1 MEDKFELLEHLR
13 IIIDNRD
20 VKALRE
26 FCNTIEPVDFADAAN
41 NIEDV
46 SKLLFVFRTVE
57 SEYTAEVFTEL
68 SAEQQNRLIELFSDK
83 QLKDLI
89 ENTYTDDI
97 VEFLTDM
104 PSNLVNRVLQ
114 KADKET
120 RRDINTILNY
130 QPYTAG
136 SLMTTEYIELRGNLT
151 VKQALDYIREN
162 GQDAITIYDIF
173 IIDNK
178 RNLVGVVGLD
188 KLIFSDDNEEIAEI
202 AKIEPVFVHVSTD
215 QEEVARLFKRYDKTT
230 LPVLNKDNKM
240 VGVITVDDIIDVIV
254 EEHTEDIA
262 RMAAVAPLEKSY
274 RESSIM
280 SLVKSSLPWLIL
292 LMVLGIFSSL
302 IINKFESQIATVII
316 MSSFIPLLLASAG
329 NAGTQTASLVIR
341 SLALNEYHKG
351 EYRKIIGKEIKTGLL
366 VALGLG
372 LFTFVFIPLLFI
384 IGIIGIVNVTQLEDL
399 TFVKWSPNWWI
410 SILEISGT
418 ISITITISIVISK
431 FVGAILPLTARLIK
445 KDPALMSNPFITT
458 ISDIVTLIIYFLLIM
473 VII

>member
-329 NAGTQTASLVIR
+329 NAGTQTASIVIR

-372 LFTFVFIPLLFI
+372 LFTFVFIPLLF
-384 IGIIGIVNVTQLEDL
+384 IIGIVNVTQLEDL

>member
-41 NIEDV
+41 SIEDV

-68 SAEQQNRLIELFSDK
+68 STEQQNRLIELFSDK
-83 QLKDLI
+83 QIKDLI

-97 VEFLTDM
+97 VKFLTDM

-178 RNLVGVVGLD
+178 RNLVEVVGLD
-188 KLIFSDDNEEIAEI
+188 KLIFAEDNEEIAEI

-372 LFTFVFIPLLFI
+372 LFTFAFIPLLF
-384 IGIIGIVNVTQLEDL
+384 IIGIVNVTQLEDL

>member
-41 NIEDV
+41 SIEDV

-68 SAEQQNRLIELFSDK
+68 STEQQNRLIELFSDK
-83 QLKDLI
+83 QIKDLI

-97 VEFLTDM
+97 VKFLTDM

-178 RNLVGVVGLD
+178 RNLVEVVGLD
-188 KLIFSDDNEEIAEI
+188 KLIFAEDNEEIAEI

-329 NAGTQTASLVIR
+329 NASTQTASLVIR

-372 LFTFVFIPLLFI
+372 LFTFAFIPLLF
-384 IGIIGIVNVTQLEDL
+384 IIGIVNVTQLEDL

-418 ISITITISIVISK
+418 ISITITISIVIFK

-458 ISDIVTLIIYFLLIM
+458 ISDIVTNNLLSANYGDYINE
-473 VII
+473 

>member
-41 NIEDV
+41 SIEDV

-68 SAEQQNRLIELFSDK
+68 STEQQNRLIELFSDK
-83 QLKDLI
+83 QIKDLI

-97 VEFLTDM
+97 VKFLTDM

-178 RNLVGVVGLD
+178 RNLVEVVGLD
-188 KLIFSDDNEEIAEI
+188 KLIFAEDNEEIAEI

-372 LFTFVFIPLLFI
+372 LFTFAFIPLLF
-384 IGIIGIVNVTQLEDL
+384 IIGIVNVTQLEDL

-418 ISITITISIVISK
+418 ISITITISIVIFK

-458 ISDIVTLIIYFLLIM
+458 ISDIVTNNLLSANYGDYINE
-473 VII
+473 

>member
-41 NIEDV
+41 SIEDV

-68 SAEQQNRLIELFSDK
+68 STEQQNRLIELFSDK
-83 QLKDLI
+83 QIKDLI

-97 VEFLTDM
+97 VKFLTDM

-178 RNLVGVVGLD
+178 RNLVEVVGLD
-188 KLIFSDDNEEIAEI
+188 KLIFAEDNEEIAEI

-351 EYRKIIGKEIKTGLL
+351 EYRKIIGKETKTGLL

-372 LFTFVFIPLLFI
+372 LFTFAFIPLLF
-384 IGIIGIVNVTQLEDL
+384 IIGIVNVTQLEDL

-418 ISITITISIVISK
+418 ISITITISIVIFK

-458 ISDIVTLIIYFLLIM
+458 ISDIVTNNLLSANYGDYINE
-473 VII
+473 

>member
-41 NIEDV
+41 SIEDV

-68 SAEQQNRLIELFSDK
+68 STEQQNRLIELFSDK
-83 QLKDLI
+83 QIKDLI

-97 VEFLTDM
+97 VKFLTDM

-178 RNLVGVVGLD
+178 RNLVEVVGLD
-188 KLIFSDDNEEIAEI
+188 KLIFAEDNEEIAEI

-316 MSSFIPLLLASAG
+316 MSSFIPLLLTSAG

-372 LFTFVFIPLLFI
+372 LFTFAFIPLLF
-384 IGIIGIVNVTQLEDL
+384 IIGIVNVTQLEDL

-431 FVGAILPLTARLIK
+431 FVGAILPLTVRLIK

>member
-173 IIDNK
+173 IINNK

-329 NAGTQTASLVIR
+329 NAGTQTASIVIR

-372 LFTFVFIPLLFI
+372 LFTFVFIPLLF
-384 IGIIGIVNVTQLEDL
+384 IIGIVNVTQLEDL

>member
-41 NIEDV
+41 SIEDV

-68 SAEQQNRLIELFSDK
+68 STEQQNRLIELFSDK
-83 QLKDLI
+83 QIKDLI

-97 VEFLTDM
+97 VKFLTDM

-178 RNLVGVVGLD
+178 RNLVEVVGLD
-188 KLIFSDDNEEIAEI
+188 KLIFAEDNEEIAEI

-316 MSSFIPLLLASAG
+316 MSSFIPPS
-329 NAGTQTASLVIR
+329 SC
-341 SLALNEYHKG
+341 
-351 EYRKIIGKEIKTGLL
+351 
-366 VALGLG
+366 
-372 LFTFVFIPLLFI
+372 
-384 IGIIGIVNVTQLEDL
+384 
-399 TFVKWSPNWWI
+399 
-410 SILEISGT
+410 
-418 ISITITISIVISK
+418 
-431 FVGAILPLTARLIK
+431 
-445 KDPALMSNPFITT
+445 
-458 ISDIVTLIIYFLLIM
+458 
-473 VII
+473 

>member
-41 NIEDV
+41 SIEDV

-68 SAEQQNRLIELFSDK
+68 STEQQNRLIELFSDK
-83 QLKDLI
+83 QIKDLI

-97 VEFLTDM
+97 VKFLTDM

-178 RNLVGVVGLD
+178 RNLVEVVGLD
-188 KLIFSDDNEEIAEI
+188 KLIFAEDNEEIAEI

-329 NAGTQTASLVIR
+329 NASTQTASLVIR

-372 LFTFVFIPLLFI
+372 LFTFAFIPLLF
-384 IGIIGIVNVTQLEDL
+384 IIGIVNVTQLEDL

-431 FVGAILPLTARLIK
+431 FVGAILPLTVRLIK

>member
-41 NIEDV
+41 SIEDV

-68 SAEQQNRLIELFSDK
+68 STEQQNRLIELFSDK
-83 QLKDLI
+83 QIKDLI

-97 VEFLTDM
+97 VKFLTDM

-178 RNLVGVVGLD
+178 RNLVEVVGLD
-188 KLIFSDDNEEIAEI
+188 KLIFAEDNEEIAEI

-329 NAGTQTASLVIR
+329 NASTQTASLVIR
-341 SLALNEYHKG
+341 CLALNEYHKG

-372 LFTFVFIPLLFI
+372 LFTFAFIPLLF
-384 IGIIGIVNVTQLEDL
+384 IIGIVNVTQLEDL

-418 ISITITISIVISK
+418 ISITITISIVIFK

-458 ISDIVTLIIYFLLIM
+458 ISDIVTNNLLSANYGDYINE
-473 VII
+473 

>member
-41 NIEDV
+41 SIEDV

-68 SAEQQNRLIELFSDK
+68 STEQQNRLIELFSDK
-83 QLKDLI
+83 QIKDLI

-97 VEFLTDM
+97 VKFLTDM

-178 RNLVGVVGLD
+178 RNLVEVVGLD
-188 KLIFSDDNEEIAEI
+188 KLIFAEDNEEIAEI

-372 LFTFVFIPLLFI
+372 LFTFAFIPLLF
-384 IGIIGIVNVTQLEDL
+384 IIGIVNVTQLEDL

-445 KDPALMSNPFITT
+445 KDPALISNPFITT

>member
-292 LMVLGIFSSL
+292 LMVLGIFL
-302 IINKFESQIATVII
+302 H
-316 MSSFIPLLLASAG
+316 LLLI
-329 NAGTQTASLVIR
+329 SLKAK
-341 SLALNEYHKG
+341 L
-351 EYRKIIGKEIKTGLL
+351 
-366 VALGLG
+366 
-372 LFTFVFIPLLFI
+372 
-384 IGIIGIVNVTQLEDL
+384 QQ
-399 TFVKWSPNWWI
+399 
-410 SILEISGT
+410 
-418 ISITITISIVISK
+418 
-431 FVGAILPLTARLIK
+431 
-445 KDPALMSNPFITT
+445 
-458 ISDIVTLIIYFLLIM
+458 
-473 VII
+473 

>member
-41 NIEDV
+41 SIEDV

-68 SAEQQNRLIELFSDK
+68 STEQQNRLIELFSDK
-83 QLKDLI
+83 QIKDLI

-97 VEFLTDM
+97 VKFLTDM

-178 RNLVGVVGLD
+178 RNLVEVVGLD
-188 KLIFSDDNEEIAEI
+188 KLIFAEDNEEIAEI

-329 NAGTQTASLVIR
+329 NASTQTASLVIR

-372 LFTFVFIPLLFI
+372 LFTFAFIPLLFI
-384 IGIIGIVNVTQLEDL
+384 VGIVNVTQLEDL

-431 FVGAILPLTARLIK
+431 FVGAILPLTVRLIK

>member
-384 IGIIGIVNVTQLEDL
+384 IGIVNVTQLEDL

>member
-41 NIEDV
+41 SIEDV

-68 SAEQQNRLIELFSDK
+68 STEQQNRLIELFSDK
-83 QLKDLI
+83 QIKDLI

-97 VEFLTDM
+97 VKFLTDM

-178 RNLVGVVGLD
+178 RNLVEVVGLD
-188 KLIFSDDNEEIAEI
+188 KLIFAEDNEEIAEI

-329 NAGTQTASLVIR
+329 NASTQTASLVIR

-351 EYRKIIGKEIKTGLL
+351 EYRKIIGKETKTGLL

-372 LFTFVFIPLLFI
+372 LFTFAFIPLLF
-384 IGIIGIVNVTQLEDL
+384 IIGIVNVTQLEDL

-418 ISITITISIVISK
+418 ISITITISIVIFK

-458 ISDIVTLIIYFLLIM
+458 ISDIVTNNLLSANYGDYINE
-473 VII
+473 

>member
-41 NIEDV
+41 SIEDV

-68 SAEQQNRLIELFSDK
+68 STEQQNRLIELFSDK
-83 QLKDLI
+83 QIKDLI

-97 VEFLTDM
+97 VKFLTDM

-178 RNLVGVVGLD
+178 RNLVEVVGLD
-188 KLIFSDDNEEIAEI
+188 KLIFAEDNEEIAEI

-316 MSSFIPLLLASAG
+316 MSSFIPLLLASAD

-372 LFTFVFIPLLFI
+372 LFTFAFIPLLF
-384 IGIIGIVNVTQLEDL
+384 IIGIVNVTQLEDL

-431 FVGAILPLTARLIK
+431 FVGAILPLTVRLIK

>member
-41 NIEDV
+41 SIEDV

-68 SAEQQNRLIELFSDK
+68 STEQQNRLIELFSDK
-83 QLKDLI
+83 QIKDLI

-178 RNLVGVVGLD
+178 RNLVEVVGLD
-188 KLIFSDDNEEIAEI
+188 KLIFAEDNEEIAEI

-372 LFTFVFIPLLFI
+372 LFTFAFIPLLF
-384 IGIIGIVNVTQLEDL
+384 IIGIVNVTQLEDL

-445 KDPALMSNPFITT
+445 KDPALISNPFITT

>member
-329 NAGTQTASLVIR
+329 NAGTQTASIVIR

-372 LFTFVFIPLLFI
+372 LFTFVFIPLLF
-384 IGIIGIVNVTQLEDL
+384 IIGIVNVTQLEDL

-445 KDPALMSNPFITT
+445 KDPALMSIPFITT

>member
-41 NIEDV
+41 SIEDV

-68 SAEQQNRLIELFSDK
+68 STEQQNRLIELFSDK
-83 QLKDLI
+83 QIKDLI

-178 RNLVGVVGLD
+178 RNLVEVVGLD
-188 KLIFSDDNEEIAEI
+188 KLIFAEDNEEIAEI

-329 NAGTQTASLVIR
+329 NASTQTASLVIR

-372 LFTFVFIPLLFI
+372 LFTFAFIPLLF
-384 IGIIGIVNVTQLEDL
+384 IIGIVNVTQLEDL

-445 KDPALMSNPFITT
+445 KDPALISNPFITT

>member
-41 NIEDV
+41 SIEDV

-68 SAEQQNRLIELFSDK
+68 STEQQNRLIELFSDK
-83 QLKDLI
+83 QIKDLI

-97 VEFLTDM
+97 VKFLTDM

-178 RNLVGVVGLD
+178 RNLVEVVGLD
-188 KLIFSDDNEEIAEI
+188 KLIFAEDNEEIAEI

-329 NAGTQTASLVIR
+329 NASTQTASLVIR

-372 LFTFVFIPLLFI
+372 LFTFAFIPLLF
-384 IGIIGIVNVTQLEDL
+384 IIGIVNVTQLEDL

-445 KDPALMSNPFITT
+445 KDPALISNPFITT

>member
-1 MEDKFELLEHLR
+1 MEDKFELLKHLR

-41 NIEDV
+41 SIEDV

-68 SAEQQNRLIELFSDK
+68 STEQQNRLIELFSDK
-83 QLKDLI
+83 QIKDLI

-97 VEFLTDM
+97 VKFLTDM

-178 RNLVGVVGLD
+178 RNLVEVVGLD
-188 KLIFSDDNEEIAEI
+188 KLIFAEDNEEIAEI

-372 LFTFVFIPLLFI
+372 LFTFAFIPLLF
-384 IGIIGIVNVTQLEDL
+384 IIGIVNVTQLEDL

-431 FVGAILPLTARLIK
+431 FVGAILPLTVRLIK

>member
-41 NIEDV
+41 SIEDV

-68 SAEQQNRLIELFSDK
+68 STEQQNRLIELFSDK
-83 QLKDLI
+83 QIKDLI

-97 VEFLTDM
+97 VKFLTDM

-178 RNLVGVVGLD
+178 RNLVEVVGLD
-188 KLIFSDDNEEIAEI
+188 KLIFAEDNEEIAEI

-329 NAGTQTASLVIR
+329 NASTQTASLVIR

-372 LFTFVFIPLLFI
+372 LFTFAFIPLLF
-384 IGIIGIVNVTQLEDL
+384 IIGIVNVTQLEDL

-458 ISDIVTLIIYFLLIM
+458 ISDIVTNNLLSANYGDYINE
-473 VII
+473 

>member
-41 NIEDV
+41 SIEDV

-68 SAEQQNRLIELFSDK
+68 STEQQNRLIELFSDK
-83 QLKDLI
+83 QIKDLI

-97 VEFLTDM
+97 VKFLTDM

-178 RNLVGVVGLD
+178 RNLVEVVGLD
-188 KLIFSDDNEEIAEI
+188 KLIFAEDNEEIAEI

-329 NAGTQTASLVIR
+329 NASTQTASLVIR

-372 LFTFVFIPLLFI
+372 LFTFAFIPLLF
-384 IGIIGIVNVTQLEDL
+384 IIGIVNVTQLEDL

>member
-41 NIEDV
+41 SIEDV

-68 SAEQQNRLIELFSDK
+68 STEQQNRLIELFSDK
-83 QLKDLI
+83 QIKDLI

-97 VEFLTDM
+97 VKFLTDM

-178 RNLVGVVGLD
+178 RNLVEVVGLD
-188 KLIFSDDNEEIAEI
+188 KLIFAEDNEEIAEI

-372 LFTFVFIPLLFI
+372 LFTFAFIPLLF
-384 IGIIGIVNVTQLEDL
+384 IIGIVNVTQLEDL

-418 ISITITISIVISK
+418 ISITITISIVIFK

>member
-41 NIEDV
+41 SIEDV

-68 SAEQQNRLIELFSDK
+68 STEQQNRLIELFSDK
-83 QLKDLI
+83 QIKDLI

-97 VEFLTDM
+97 VKFLTDM

-178 RNLVGVVGLD
+178 RNLVEVVGLD
-188 KLIFSDDNEEIAEI
+188 KLIFAEDNEEIAEI

-316 MSSFIPLLLASAG
+316 MSSFIPLLLASAD

-372 LFTFVFIPLLFI
+372 LFTFAFIPLLF
-384 IGIIGIVNVTQLEDL
+384 IIGIVNVTQLEDL

-445 KDPALMSNPFITT
+445 KDPALISNPFITT

>member
-1 MEDKFELLEHLR
+1 
-13 IIIDNRD
+13 
-20 VKALRE
+20 
-26 FCNTIEPVDFADAAN
+26 
-41 NIEDV
+41 
-46 SKLLFVFRTVE
+46 
-57 SEYTAEVFTEL
+57 
-68 SAEQQNRLIELFSDK
+68 
-83 QLKDLI
+83 
-89 ENTYTDDI
+89 
-97 VEFLTDM
+97 
-104 PSNLVNRVLQ
+104 
-114 KADKET
+114 
-120 RRDINTILNY
+120 
-130 QPYTAG
+130 
-136 SLMTTEYIELRGNLT
+136 MTTEYIELRGNLT

-329 NAGTQTASLVIR
+329 NAGTQTASIVIR

-372 LFTFVFIPLLFI
+372 LFTFVFIPLLF
-384 IGIIGIVNVTQLEDL
+384 IIGIVNVTQLEDL

>member
-41 NIEDV
+41 SIEDV

-68 SAEQQNRLIELFSDK
+68 STEQQNRLIELFSDK
-83 QLKDLI
+83 QIKDLI

-97 VEFLTDM
+97 VKFLTDM

-178 RNLVGVVGLD
+178 RNLVEVVGLD
-188 KLIFSDDNEEIAEI
+188 KLIFAEDNEEIAEI

-372 LFTFVFIPLLFI
+372 LFTFAFIPLLF
-384 IGIIGIVNVTQLEDL
+384 IIGIVNVTQLEDL

-431 FVGAILPLTARLIK
+431 FVGAILPLTVRLIK